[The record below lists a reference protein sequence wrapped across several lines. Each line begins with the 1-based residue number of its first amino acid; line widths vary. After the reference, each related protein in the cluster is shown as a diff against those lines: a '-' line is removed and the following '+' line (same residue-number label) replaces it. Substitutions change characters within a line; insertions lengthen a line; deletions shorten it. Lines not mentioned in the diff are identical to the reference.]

1 MKIVIVGVAI
11 LLYAVFFLLLYGQYK
26 EILILKKMIEVREV
40 LIESQGEL
48 IAIQEEEI
56 RQLKG
61 EEDEA

>member
-26 EILILKKMIEVREV
+26 EILILKKMIEVREG

-61 EEDEA
+61 EEECC

>member
-11 LLYAVFFLLLYGQYK
+11 LLYAIFFLLLYGQYK
-26 EILILKKMIEVREV
+26 EILILKKMIEVREK
-40 LIESQGEL
+40 LIGSQGEL

>member
-11 LLYAVFFLLLYGQYK
+11 LLYAVFFLLLYRQYK
-26 EILILKKMIEVREV
+26 EILILKKMIEVREG

-61 EEDEA
+61 EEER

>member
-26 EILILKKMIEVREV
+26 EILILKKMIEVRER

-61 EEDEA
+61 EEE